1 MFIYFPS
8 HVVFLPKLNQ
18 TASWWL
24 RDAICSDKMATCD
37 SSGEKNRPPAY
48 QQAKI
53 INVLAE
59 KGTVSMRHTSVHFR
73 VKLCSMRLLSMRSN
87 EGSKSEPWGKI
98 NVFCCTEDFLS
109 IFFTNITLLYQDKN
123 GMLAFLSGLFN

>member
-1 MFIYFPS
+1 
-8 HVVFLPKLNQ
+8 
-18 TASWWL
+18 
-24 RDAICSDKMATCD
+24 MATCD

-53 INVLAE
+53 INALAE

-87 EGSKSEPWGKI
+87 EGSQSEPWGEI
-98 NVFCCTEDFLS
+98 NVFCCSEDFLS
-109 IFFTNITLLYQDKN
+109 IFFNQHNSTLSRQKRHVGFPVQPVQLITCDN
-123 GMLAFLSGLFN
+123 NCFCFFNHL